1 MAMPAAS
8 PALPAARFPSSA
20 PDPQKVCARILVAE
34 DNATNREVA
43 LAQLQK
49 LGYIADAVFNGA
61 EAVGAIENGHY
72 DLVLMDCEMP
82 VMDGYEATHR
92 IREAHPG
99 IPIIAV
105 TADAMSG
112 DRERCLREGMNDYL
126 AKPVEIGLLA
136 ASLLK
141 WLPVS
146 SADGSAPQSIEAVPG
161 EKAPAAF
168 NPESLLRRLMGDRKL
183 AATVLQGFL
192 EDAPSQLLNLQQRLE
207 DADSRGARS
216 QAHTLKGAA
225 ATVAAEGLQAI
236 ALQMERSAAVGRMDH
251 YREHLPRAI
260 QEFERFKSALHQWRT
275 HDQAG

>member
-1 MAMPAAS
+1 MHALPPA
-8 PALPAARFPSSA
+8 PPAARLPRSGS
-20 PDPQKVCARILVAE
+20 DPQKSGARILVAE

-49 LGYIADAVFNGA
+49 LGYVADAVFNGA
-61 EAVGAIENGHY
+61 EAVGAVENGHY

-126 AKPVEIGLLA
+126 SKPVEIGLLA

-146 SADGSAPQSIEAVPG
+146 GSDTSAPQTTKAVLV
-161 EKAPAAF
+161 EEAPAAF

-183 AATVLQGFL
+183 ADTVLKGFL
-192 EDAPSQLLNLQQRLE
+192 EDAPTQLINLQRRLD

-260 QEFERFKSALHQWRT
+260 EEFERFKSALHQWRNT
-275 HDQAG
+275 